1 MKQRKEYQMSNGV
14 WIIAEQREGKLKKVS
29 FELLT
34 IGRKLASK
42 IGEPL
47 ASILIGYE
55 VEKLAKE
62 LEAYGPE
69 KIFVCDDEVLKNY
82 SNEGYTKVIA
92 DLVKL
97 HQPSILLGG
106 ATAQGKDLL
115 PRVAARLGTG
125 LASDCVGL
133 EINQESL
140 LMAKRPMYAGK
151 LLVDSITP
159 EARPQMASLR
169 PNVLEAERLK
179 ECKNVEIERVKVE
192 IKPNDLRAVIKETIR
207 TAGEKVDLTEA
218 SVIVS
223 GGRGMR
229 SGENFKILEELA
241 STFGEGAAIG
251 ASRSAVDSGFVSH
264 DIQVGQTGKV
274 VNPNLYIACG
284 ISGSIQHLAGMRT
297 SKFIVAINK
306 DPEAPIF
313 QVADY
318 GIVADLFVAVPLL
331 IEEIRKIKTQ
341 S

>member
-1 MKQRKEYQMSNGV
+1 MTNGV
-14 WIIAEQREGKLKKVS
+14 WIIAEQKEGKLKKVS

-47 ASILIGYE
+47 VAMLLGYG
-55 VEKLAKE
+55 VERLAQE
-62 LEAYGPE
+62 LDGFGAE

-92 DLVKL
+92 DLAKL

-115 PRVAARLGTG
+115 PKVAARLQTG

-133 EINQESL
+133 EINQEGHL
-140 LMAKRPMYAGK
+140 VAKRPMYAGK
-151 LLVDSITP
+151 VLVDAITP
-159 EARPQMASLR
+159 EARPQMAALR
-169 PNVLEAERLK
+169 PNVLEVKKPDESKKA
-179 ECKNVEIERVKVE
+179 EIEKVKVE
-192 IKPNDLRAVIKETIR
+192 VKPDDLKAVIKEVIR

-218 SVIVS
+218 GVIVS
-223 GGRGMR
+223 GGRGMK

-241 STFGEGAAIG
+241 SAFGEGTAVG
-251 ASRSAVDSGFVSH
+251 ASRSAVDSGFAPH
-264 DIQVGQTGKV
+264 DMQVGQTGKV
-274 VNPNLYIACG
+274 VNPSLYIACG
-284 ISGSIQHLAGMRT
+284 ISGAIQHLAGMRT
-297 SKFIVAINK
+297 SKCIVAINK
-306 DPEAPIF
+306 DPDAPIF

-331 IEEIRKIKTQ
+331 TEEIKKLKAQ

>member
-1 MKQRKEYQMSNGV
+1 MSNGV
-14 WIIAEQREGKLKKVS
+14 WIIAEQREGKLKKIS

-34 IGRKLASK
+34 IGRKLSSK
-42 IGEPL
+42 TGEPL
-47 ASILIGYE
+47 AALLLGYE
-55 VEKLAKE
+55 VEKLAEE
-62 LEAYGPE
+62 LDGYGAE
-69 KIFVCDDEVLKNY
+69 KIFVCDDEILKSY
-82 SNEGYTKVIA
+82 SNEGHTKVIA
-92 DLVKL
+92 DLVKV

-115 PRVAARLGTG
+115 PRVAARLQTG

-140 LMAKRPMYAGK
+140 LVAKRPMYAGK
-151 LLVDSITP
+151 VLVDTITP
-159 EARPQMASLR
+159 EARPQMAALR
-169 PNVLEAERLK
+169 PNVLEVEKPEESKKA
-179 ECKNVEIERVKVE
+179 EIEKVKVGV
-192 IKPNDLRAVIKETIR
+192 KPGDLRAVIKELVK

-223 GGRGMR
+223 GGRGMK

-241 STFGEGAAIG
+241 STLGEGVAVG
-251 ASRSAVDSGFVSH
+251 ASRSAVDSGFAPH

-274 VNPNLYIACG
+274 VNPTLYIACG
-284 ISGSIQHLAGMRT
+284 ISGAIQHLAGMRT
-297 SKFIVAINK
+297 SKCIVAINK

-331 IEEIRKIKTQ
+331 TEEIKKLKEQ
-341 S
+341 G

>member
-1 MKQRKEYQMSNGV
+1 MSNGV

-29 FELLT
+29 HELLT

-47 ASILIGYE
+47 AAILLGYE

-62 LEAYGPE
+62 LEGYGAE
-69 KIFVCDDEVLKNY
+69 KIFICDDEILKNY

-92 DLVKL
+92 DLVNL

-115 PRVAARLGTG
+115 PKVAARLGTG

-133 EINQESL
+133 ETNQEGRL
-140 LMAKRPMYAGK
+140 VAKRPIFAGK
-151 LLVDSITP
+151 VLVEAIIP

-169 PNVLEAERLK
+169 PNVLEVEKLNESKKAE
-179 ECKNVEIERVKVE
+179 VEKVKVE
-192 IKPNDLRAVIKETIR
+192 IKPNDLRAVIKELIK

-218 SVIVS
+218 GVIVS
-223 GGRGMR
+223 GGRGMK
-229 SGENFKILEELA
+229 SGESFKILEELA
-241 STFGEGAAIG
+241 CAFGEGAAVG
-251 ASRSAVDSGFVSH
+251 ASRSAVDSGFAPH

-284 ISGSIQHLAGMRT
+284 ISGAIQHLAGMRT
-297 SKFIVAINK
+297 SKCIVAINK

-318 GIVADLFVAVPLL
+318 GIVADLFTAVPLL
-331 IEEIRKIKTQ
+331 TEEIKRLREQ
-341 S
+341 G

>member
-1 MKQRKEYQMSNGV
+1 MSNGV

-29 FELLT
+29 FELLS
-34 IGRKLASK
+34 IGGKLASK

-62 LEAYGPE
+62 LEPYGPE

-97 HQPSILLGG
+97 HQPTILLGG

-125 LASDCVGL
+125 LASDCVRL
-133 EINQESL
+133 EINQEGH
-140 LMAKRPMYAGK
+140 LMAKRPIYAGK
-151 LLVDSITP
+151 VLVDTVTP

-169 PNVLEAERLK
+169 PNVLEIEKPNQSKSA
-179 ECKNVEIERVKVE
+179 EIEKIKVE
-192 IKPNDLRAVIKETIR
+192 INPNDLRAVIKEVIK

-223 GGRGMR
+223 GGRGMK

-241 STFGEGAAIG
+241 CAFGEVAAVG
-251 ASRSAVDSGFVSH
+251 ASRSAVDSGFAPH

-284 ISGSIQHLAGMRT
+284 ISGAIQHLAGMRT
-297 SKFIVAINK
+297 SKCIVAINK

-318 GIVADLFVAVPLL
+318 GIVADLFVAVPMLS
-331 IEEIRKIKTQ
+331 EEIKKLKEQ
-341 S
+341 G

>member
-1 MKQRKEYQMSNGV
+1 MSNGV

-42 IGEPL
+42 IGEPFSAILLGYGVENL
-47 ASILIGYE
+47 AP
-55 VEKLAKE
+55 E
-62 LEAYGPE
+62 LEAYGAE
-69 KIFVCDDEVLKNY
+69 KIFVCDDEILKNY

-133 EINQESL
+133 EINQEGL
-140 LMAKRPMYAGK
+140 LVAKRPIFAGK
-151 LLVDSITP
+151 VLVNALTP
-159 EARPQMASLR
+159 EAKPQMASLR
-169 PNVLEAERLK
+169 PNV
-179 ECKNVEIERVKVE
+179 VEIEKPNESQRAEIEKVKVE
-192 IKPNDLRAVIKETIR
+192 IKMDDLRAVIKELIK
-207 TAGEKVDLTEA
+207 TAEEKVDLTEA

-223 GGRGMR
+223 GGRGMK
-229 SGENFKILEELA
+229 SGENFKILGDLA
-241 STFGEGAAIG
+241 CAFGEGATVG
-251 ASRSAVDSGFVSH
+251 ASRSAVDSGFAPH

-284 ISGSIQHLAGMRT
+284 ISGAIQHLAGMRT
-297 SKFIVAINK
+297 SKCIVAINK

-318 GIVADLFVAVPLL
+318 GIVADLFTAVPLL
-331 IEEIRKIKTQ
+331 IEEIKKLKEQ
-341 S
+341 G

>member
-1 MKQRKEYQMSNGV
+1 MSNGV
-14 WIIAEQREGKLKKVS
+14 WSIAEQREGKLKKVS
-29 FELLT
+29 FELLS

-47 ASILIGYE
+47 AAVLLGHG
-55 VEKLAKE
+55 VENLARE
-62 LEAYGPE
+62 LEPYGAE
-69 KIFVCDDEVLKNY
+69 KIFVCDDQILKNY
-82 SNEGYTKVIA
+82 SNEGYTKIIA

-125 LASDCVGL
+125 LASDCISL
-133 EINQESL
+133 EINQEGL

-151 LLVDSITP
+151 VLVDTIIP

-169 PNVLEAERLK
+169 PNVFEAEKPK
-179 ECKNVEIERVKVE
+179 ECKNVEIEKVKVE
-192 IKPNDLRAVIKETIR
+192 VKPDDLRTVIKEMVK

-223 GGRGMR
+223 GGRGMK

-241 STFGEGAAIG
+241 SAFGEGAVIG
-251 ASRSAVDSGFVSH
+251 ASRSAVDSGFASH

-297 SKFIVAINK
+297 SKCIVAINK

-318 GIVADLFVAVPLL
+318 GIVADLFVVVPLL
-331 IEEIRKIKTQ
+331 TEEIKKMKSQ
-341 S
+341 N

>member
-1 MKQRKEYQMSNGV
+1 MSNGV

-42 IGEPL
+42 TGEPL
-47 ASILIGYE
+47 AAILLGHG
-55 VEKLAKE
+55 VEKLAGE
-62 LEAYGPE
+62 LEAFGPE
-69 KIFVCDDEVLKNY
+69 KIFICDDETLKDY

-92 DLVKL
+92 DLVKA

-115 PRVAARLGTG
+115 PRVATRLQTG

-133 EINQESL
+133 EMSQEGL
-140 LMAKRPMYAGK
+140 LTAKRPMYAGK
-151 LLVDSITP
+151 VLVDTVTP
-159 EARPQMASLR
+159 KAKPQMAALR
-169 PNVLEAERLK
+169 PNV
-179 ECKNVEIERVKVE
+179 VEIENPDEPQKAEIEKVKVE
-192 IKPNDLRAVIKETIR
+192 VKPDDLRAVIKEVLK

-223 GGRGMR
+223 GGRGMK

-241 STFGEGAAIG
+241 SALGEEVAVG
-251 ASRSAVDSGFVSH
+251 ASRSAVDSGFAPH

-274 VNPNLYIACG
+274 VNPSLYVACG
-284 ISGSIQHLAGMRT
+284 ISGAIQHLAGMRT
-297 SKFIVAINK
+297 SKCIVAINK

-313 QVADY
+313 QVADF

-331 IEEIRKIKTQ
+331 TEEIKKLRSQ
-341 S
+341 N